1 MKFEMGDEHQS
12 TMGLGEP
19 ITEGEWTG
27 WRKWGGYEP
36 FEDHVG
42 PFYTRRDDHGAWI
55 CGMRVQPKNLRS
67 GQICHGG
74 ALVAFADYSL
84 FLLAHDEI
92 GNTDGVTVSLTTD
105 FLAAAP
111 AGALLIAR
119 GGVLRKGRSLVFVR
133 GVIEAD
139 GTPVL
144 GYSGIVK
151 LITRK

>member
-1 MKFEMGDEHQS
+1 MSNDTSGTLD
-12 TMGLGEP
+12 LGEP
-19 ITEGEWTG
+19 IETGEWAG
-27 WRKWGGYEP
+27 WRKWGGDEP

-42 PFYTRRDDHGAWI
+42 PFYTRSDDNGEWI

-67 GQICHGG
+67 GGICHGG

-84 FLLAHDEI
+84 FLLAYDEI

-111 AGALLIAR
+111 AGSLLIAR
-119 GGVLRKGRSLVFVR
+119 GGVLRKGRSLAFMR

-144 GYSGIVK
+144 GFSGVVK
-151 LITRK
+151 LISRR